1 MSKLTMKL
9 LFSYFII
16 VVIMA
21 GLGITAVSTL
31 SAVND
36 NGISMHEDTVVP
48 LSQIAEIAKFSEN
61 TRVQMVTAGNTK
73 DPDLTTIAEENIAY
87 ISELISEYKKGR
99 MIPMEQK
106 KFEEF
111 QTNWT
116 LFTDRV
122 AKNISLIRAGKYEE
136 ANEGLKLGREPFTIA
151 SENLK
156 ELIKIKKQVAED
168 LIKQNEKEYVQSRL
182 TLLIIVLF
190 AVVLAIGIGLFEGKM
205 IAQPVRK
212 ISERAY
218 KIANGDLTGEAIQVK
233 NKDEIGDLASSFNE
247 MNESLRRV
255 VSSVYQSSKELSAYS
270 DEMAASSEQVAASA
284 TEVSVSM
291 NQVAAN
297 TEKGNQSVMDVTKV
311 LLELSS
317 LIQIAKGKAS
327 SALLN
332 SKATYE
338 TACEG
343 KEIVND
349 SINKMEIIK
358 TRTIETE
365 DLIQRLDQYSIEI
378 GHITQMI
385 TSIADQTNLL
395 ALNASIEAA
404 RAGDQGRGFAVVAE
418 EVRKLAEQSNDGA
431 HQVGELV
438 RKISGSTG
446 EAVQAMQQNR
456 IEVEQGVKIVA
467 SAGSALDRIL
477 SAVSVTSKEVDGIT
491 DVTDEEVASSEKIVS
506 LIDELSTVM
515 ENTTAKTEEVSI
527 ATEESSAAIETL
539 SGSAEEVSAMAM
551 ELKTSVQIFKI

>member
-1 MSKLTMKL
+1 MSKLTKKL

-16 VVIMA
+16 VVMMA
-21 GLGITAVSTL
+21 GLGVTAVSTL
-31 SAVND
+31 SSVND
-36 NGISMHEDTVVP
+36 NGILMHEDSVVP
-48 LSQIAEIAKFSEN
+48 LSQIAEIAKYSEN

-73 DPDLTTIAEENIAY
+73 DPALTTIAEENIAY
-87 ISELISEYKKGR
+87 ISELISEYEKGS
-99 MIPMEQK
+99 MKSIEKK
-106 KFEEF
+106 KFDEF

-122 AKNISLIRAGKYEE
+122 AKNISLIRNGKYEE
-136 ANEGLKLGREPFTIA
+136 ANEGLKLGREPFTLA

-156 ELIKIKKQVAED
+156 ELIVIKKQVAED
-168 LIKQNEKEYVQSRL
+168 LIRQSEKEYVQSRI

-205 IAQPVRK
+205 IAQPVKK
-212 ISERAY
+212 ISERAF

-233 NKDEIGDLASSFNE
+233 NKDEIGDLARSFNE
-247 MNESLRRV
+247 MNTSLRKV
-255 VSSVYQSSKELSAYS
+255 VSSVYQSSNELSAFS

-291 NQVAAN
+291 NQVAEN

-332 SKATYE
+332 SKSTYE
-338 TACEG
+338 TASEG
-343 KEIVND
+343 KEIVNE
-349 SINKMEIIK
+349 SIHKMETIK
-358 TRTIETE
+358 RRTIETE
-365 DLIQRLDQYSIEI
+365 GLIQRLDQYSIEI

-456 IEVEQGVKIVA
+456 MEVEHGVKIVA
-467 SAGSALDRIL
+467 SAGHALDRIL

-527 ATEESSAAIETL
+527 ATEESTAAIETL

>member
-1 MSKLTMKL
+1 MSKLTKKL
-9 LFSYFII
+9 LLSYFII
-16 VVIMA
+16 VVMMA
-21 GLGITAVSTL
+21 GLGVTAVSTL
-31 SAVND
+31 SSVNE
-36 NGISMHEDTVVP
+36 NGISMHEDSVVP
-48 LSQIAEIAKFSEN
+48 LSQIAEIAKYSEN

-73 DPDLTTIAEENIAY
+73 DPALTTIAEENIAY
-87 ISELISEYKKGR
+87 ISELISEYEKGSMKPIER
-99 MIPMEQK
+99 K
-106 KFEEF
+106 KFDEF

-122 AKNISLIRAGKYEE
+122 EKNISLIRNGEYEE
-136 ANEGLKLGREPFTIA
+136 ANEGLKLGREPFSLA

-156 ELIKIKKQVAED
+156 ELIVIKKQVAED
-168 LIKQNEKEYVQSRL
+168 LVNQSEKEYTQSRI

-205 IAQPVRK
+205 IAQPLKK
-212 ISERAY
+212 ISEIAS
-218 KIANGDLTGEAIQVK
+218 KIANGDLTCEAIQIK
-233 NKDEIGDLASSFNE
+233 NKDEIGDLARSFNE
-247 MNESLRRV
+247 MNESLRKV
-255 VSSVYQSSKELSAYS
+255 VSTVYQSSKELSAFS
-270 DEMAASSEQVAASA
+270 EEMAASSEQVAASA

-291 NQVAAN
+291 NQVAEN

-317 LIQIAKGKAS
+317 LIQIAKRKAS

-332 SKATYE
+332 SKSTYE
-338 TACEG
+338 TASEG
-343 KEIVND
+343 KEIVNE
-349 SINKMEIIK
+349 SIHKMETIK
-358 TRTIETE
+358 RRTIETE
-365 DLIQRLDQYSIEI
+365 GLIQRLDQYSIEI

-385 TSIADQTNLL
+385 TNIADQTNLL

-446 EAVQAMQQNR
+446 EAVKAMQQNR
-456 IEVEQGVKIVA
+456 MEVEQGVGIVA
-467 SAGSALDRIL
+467 SAGHALDRIL

-527 ATEESSAAIETL
+527 ATEESTAAIETL
-539 SGSAEEVSAMAM
+539 SGSAEEVCAMAM